1 MFEKILVPLDGSELA
16 EVALPYAEELMR
28 RLDSELVLICVS
40 ESSEKPERRNYLDI
54 IAEEIRQRAKKY
66 QEKHPGKVVARPIPE
81 TIVIG
86 GNPSDEIVDYAE
98 ENQINLTIMATH
110 GRSGFGRW
118 AMGSVADKVARGLS
132 KPVCLIR
139 AKGCHAEV
147 RPDCLVSR
155 IFTPLDGS
163 KTGEAALPYVEVLA
177 KEMGTEVLLFQ
188 TVPKDDRNE
197 DVNWGELR
205 HQADRDAKIYLR
217 KVEANLI
224 YKGVVATTEVAF
236 GDKPAQQI
244 IELAERTQS
253 AVVAMSTHGRSG
265 VDRFVFGSVAE
276 KVLRAG
282 TVPLLLVR
290 APGSETPRDENDG
303 AHCNV
308 KLNN

>member
-40 ESSEKPERRNYLDI
+40 ESADKSERRNYLDV
-54 IAEEIRQRAKKY
+54 IAEEIRQRAHKY
-66 QEKHPGKVVARPIPE
+66 QEKYPDKIVARPQSE
-81 TIVIG
+81 TVVIG
-86 GNPSDEIVDYAE
+86 GNPSDEIVDYAN
-98 ENQINLTIMATH
+98 ENAINLTIMATH
-110 GRSGFGRW
+110 GRSGFSRW

-139 AKGCHAEV
+139 AKGSHAEI

-177 KEMGTEVLLFQ
+177 KEMETEVLLFQ
-188 TVPKDDRNE
+188 TVPKDDRHE
-197 DVNWGELR
+197 DVTWGELR

-224 YKGVVATTEVAF
+224 YNGVVAKTEIAF

-244 IELAERTQS
+244 IELAERTHS

-265 VDRFVFGSVAE
+265 VDRLVFGSVAE

-303 AHCNV
+303 ARCNV
-308 KLNN
+308 NLNN

>member
-16 EVALPYAEELMR
+16 EVALPYAEELRR
-28 RLDSELVLICVS
+28 RLNSDLVLICIS
-40 ESSEKPERRNYLDI
+40 DSADKPERREYLDSI
-54 IAEEIRQRAKKY
+54 EEMIKQRAQKY
-66 QEKHPGKVVARPIPE
+66 QEKCPEKIIAEPQPE
-81 TIVIG
+81 TVVIG
-86 GNPSDEIVDYAE
+86 GHPSDEIVDYAE
-98 ENQINLTIMATH
+98 ENQIDLTIMATH
-110 GRSGFGRW
+110 GRSGFSRW

-139 AKGCHAEV
+139 AKGCQTEV

-188 TVPKDDRNE
+188 TVPKDDSHE

-224 YKGVVATTEVAF
+224 YKGVVAKTEVVF

-244 IELAERTQS
+244 IELAERSQS

-265 VDRFVFGSVAE
+265 VDRLVFGSVAE

-290 APGSETPRDENDG
+290 APGSEAPRDAQDG
-303 AHCNV
+303 AHCKV
-308 KLNN
+308 SLNN